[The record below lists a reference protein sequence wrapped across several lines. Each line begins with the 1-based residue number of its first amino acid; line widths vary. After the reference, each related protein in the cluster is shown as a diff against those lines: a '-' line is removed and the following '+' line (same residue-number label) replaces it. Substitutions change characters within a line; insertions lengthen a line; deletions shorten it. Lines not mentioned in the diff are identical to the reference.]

1 VGVGQTWRRTRPWSG
16 RADAERWRRSA
27 ATRRSRLPAW
37 SSIGTTGGA
46 REEVGEAA
54 MVGNRT
60 PKLGWGCN
68 LLEKSLRGASNATQ
82 VFFSCSV

>member
-1 VGVGQTWRRTRPWSG
+1 
-16 RADAERWRRSA
+16 
-27 ATRRSRLPAW
+27 LPAW

-68 LLEKSLRGASNATQ
+68 LLEKSLCGPSNATQ
-82 VFFSCSV
+82 ESQPNE